1 MNNEY
6 DVIIFGAGTAG
17 LSAAV
22 YALRA
27 GLSVLILENKVQGG
41 QILNTPQIENYPAIL
56 AISGFA
62 FIETLFKQATEL
74 GAQVAYEQP
83 LKVDLSKRMKTVTTD
98 GGTYQAKTLIL
109 ATGASHRKLGCP
121 GEEELAGR
129 GVSYCAT
136 CDGAFYRGK
145 DVCIVGGGNTALE
158 DALFLSNN
166 CSSVTL
172 IHRRDE
178 FRAHKVT
185 VDAVKARENI
195 TILPFYTVEEIKG
208 DSKVE
213 QAVLQN
219 TKDGSQRVV
228 NTAAVFIAV
237 GLAPENELFRGLV
250 QMDEAGYIV
259 AGEDCRTSA
268 KGVFV
273 AGDTR
278 TKSVRQLV
286 TAAADGAVAAV
297 EAAGDINQGI
307 W

>member
-1 MNNEY
+1 MNNDY

-56 AISGFA
+56 AISGFE

-74 GAQVAYEQP
+74 GATVAYEQP
-83 LKVDLSKRMKTVTTD
+83 LKVDLSQKMKTVTTD
-98 GGTYQAKTLIL
+98 GG
-109 ATGASHRKLGCP
+109 R
-121 GEEELAGR
+121 
-129 GVSYCAT
+129 
-136 CDGAFYRGK
+136 
-145 DVCIVGGGNTALE
+145 NTALE

-166 CSSVTL
+166 CKSVTL

-178 FRAHKVT
+178 FRAHKMT
-185 VDAVKARENI
+185 VEAVKSRENI
-195 TILPFYTVEEIKG
+195 TILPFYTVEEIRG
-208 DSKVE
+208 DGKVE

-228 NTAAVFIAV
+228 DTAAVFIAV

>member
-98 GGTYQAKTLIL
+98 GGAYQAKTLIL

-136 CDGAFYRGK
+136 CDGGFFRGRTAA
-145 DVCIVGGGNTALE
+145 VVGGGNSALE
-158 DALFLSNN
+158 DALYLANL
-166 CSSVTL
+166 CKKVYIIYRRSS
-172 IHRRDE
+172 
-178 FRAHKVT
+178 FRGFKSIADQV
-185 VDAVKARENI
+185 AARENI
-195 TILPFYTVEEIKG
+195 KVLYCSEVTAVDG
-208 DSKVE
+208 DFQVE
-213 QAVLQN
+213 QITVVN
-219 TKDGSQRVV
+219 TQDGSQRQL
-228 NTAAVFIAV
+228 AVDGLFIAI
-237 GLAPENELFRGLV
+237 GMEPANEIFGDDLKLDERGF
-250 QMDEAGYIV
+250 IC
-259 AGEDCRTSA
+259 AGEDCRTNLP
-268 KGVFV
+268 GVFA
-273 AGDTR
+273 AGDIR
-278 TKSVRQLV
+278 TKPLRQV
-286 TAAADGAVAAV
+286 ITAAADGAVAAMSAFEYV
-297 EAAGDINQGI
+297 SGEQR
-307 W
+307 

>member
-1 MNNEY
+1 MKEY

-27 GLSVLILENKVQGG
+27 GLTVLVLENKIQGG

-56 AISGFA
+56 SISGFDFVEA
-62 FIETLFKQATEL
+62 LFQQATGL
-74 GAQVAYEQP
+74 GAEVVYEQAE
-83 LKVDLSKRMKTVTTD
+83 KIELSENAKTVVTARE
-98 GGTYQAKTLIL
+98 TYQAKALII

-136 CDGAFYRGK
+136 CDGAFYKGK

-158 DALFLSNN
+158 DALFLANN
-166 CSSVTL
+166 CKTVTL
-172 IHRRDE
+172 IHRRDG
-178 FRAHKVT
+178 FRANKVT

-195 TILPFYTVEEIKG
+195 TILPFYTVKEIKG
-208 DSKVE
+208 NGQVE
-213 QAVLQN
+213 EVVLSSTN
-219 TKDGSQRVV
+219 GGEEITLP
-228 NTAAVFIAV
+228 TTAVFVAI
-237 GLAPENELFRGLV
+237 GLSPDNELFRGLV
-250 QMDEAGYIV
+250 KMDEAGYIV
-259 AGEDCRTSA
+259 AGENCRTSA
-268 KGVFV
+268 KGVFA

-297 EAAGDINQGI
+297 EAAGDINQGDY
-307 W
+307 